1 MTADLALQ
9 RFVAWSP
16 RILAAFAASACVETT
31 RFLIEV
37 LKRLEIDARPLPV
50 KFLATCHA
58 AGYQFVSGASDAEMA
73 TAKRICRGV
82 TDRGGGGWNGHLLA
96 VVDGRFL
103 VETAFAQV
111 SAPEYGVILE
121 PSALVIPIP
130 EPPSKFAEIELVAEI
145 DQWVFNL
152 KYFGTDDQ
160 SFREAPAWEPSH
172 LLAGAAILAD
182 RIRRGDEPPAAP
194 VFAHEA

>member
-1 MTADLALQ
+1 MTADLALE

-58 AGYQFVSGASDAEMA
+58 AGYQFVAGASDAEMA

-103 VETAFAQV
+103 VDTAFAQV

-121 PSALVIPIP
+121 PSALVVEAVGRAPG
-130 EPPSKFAEIELVAEI
+130 SSA
-145 DQWVFNL
+145 
-152 KYFGTDDQ
+152 
-160 SFREAPAWEPSH
+160 RERS
-172 LLAGAAILAD
+172 AD
-182 RIRRGDEPPAAP
+182 RGDARRLAAGRTGLRAP
-194 VFAHEA
+194 GIKVQRFDAA